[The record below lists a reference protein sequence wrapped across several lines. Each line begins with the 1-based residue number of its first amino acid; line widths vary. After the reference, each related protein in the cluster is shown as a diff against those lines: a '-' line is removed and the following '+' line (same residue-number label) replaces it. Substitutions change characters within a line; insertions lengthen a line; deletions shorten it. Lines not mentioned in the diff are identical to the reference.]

1 MIIIMRRDAEKN
13 NTTDLIS
20 KLAEKGLSVHR
31 STGESRTVLGIIGD
45 IRSLDRRELELLP
58 GVHEVIPVSKP
69 YKLASREFHPE
80 GTKISIGPL
89 TIGNSQIAVFGGPC
103 AVESEEMI
111 HKVAREIQAVGGVGL
126 RGGAFKPRTSPYSFS
141 GLGED
146 GLRFLSE
153 AASENNLVSISEV
166 MEIAQI
172 DVVAKYCDILQ
183 IGMRNMS
190 NFNLLRALGTCGKPL
205 LLKRGNAATYEEW
218 LMAAE
223 YLLAGGNFE
232 VMLCE
237 RGIRTFENYTRN
249 TMDIA
254 AIPIV
259 QKLSH
264 LPIFA
269 DPSHGTGRRD
279 KVPAMARAAVA
290 AGANGLLVEVHP
302 EPDNA
307 VSDGPQSLTIEQFA
321 AMMRELRIIAS
332 AIGKRL
338 AGEV

>member
-1 MIIIMRRDAEKN
+1 MIIIMRHDAGKDDA
-13 NTTDLIS
+13 TAVIS
-20 KLAEKGLSVHR
+20 KLAEKELSVHR

-45 IRSLDRRELELLP
+45 TRSLDRRELEMLP
-58 GVHEVIPVSKP
+58 GVHEVIMVSKP

-80 GTKISIGPL
+80 GARIPIGPL
-89 TIGNSQIAVFGGPC
+89 VVGNSQIAIFAGPC

-111 HKVAREIQAVGGVGL
+111 HRIAKEVRAVGAVGL
-126 RGGAFKPRTSPYSFS
+126 RGGAFKPRTSPYSFA

-153 AASENNLVSISEV
+153 AAHENALVSISEV
-166 MEIAQI
+166 MEISQI
-172 DVVAKYCDILQ
+172 DIVSKYCDILQ

-190 NFNLLRALGTCGKPL
+190 NFNLLRALGSCGKPL

-223 YLLAGGNFE
+223 YLLSGGNFQ
-232 VMLCE
+232 VILCE
-237 RGIRTFENYTRN
+237 RGIRTFETYTRN

-279 KVPAMARAAVA
+279 KVSAMARAAVA
-290 AGANGLLVEVHP
+290 AGAHGLLVEVHHD
-302 EPDNA
+302 PDSA
-307 VSDGPQSLTIEQFA
+307 VSDGPQSLTIDQFA

-338 AGEV
+338 AGEI